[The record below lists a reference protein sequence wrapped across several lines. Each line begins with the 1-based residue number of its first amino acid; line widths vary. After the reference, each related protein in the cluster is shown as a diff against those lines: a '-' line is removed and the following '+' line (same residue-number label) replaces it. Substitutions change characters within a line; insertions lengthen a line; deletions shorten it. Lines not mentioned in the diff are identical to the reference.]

1 MNTLIQSSAARTP
14 GNHSMASEAL
24 AAWRAIT
31 LTQIAGTIL
40 LGLTFSVMEV
50 PVFDYKAILAPSG
63 WIGFLVQDIIP
74 NHLKA
79 FCVLLAFALA
89 DRAVEQRGAPHSRY
103 VIALVIGNAVAV
115 WFTALGRMASN
126 YFGLPELVP
135 LHGLKYEFIARY
147 VWIYIVLLSIS
158 GLLAYLYI
166 ERRRALRMASRV
178 HAAQLERTEH
188 NQRVLE
194 SRLQAMQARVEP
206 EFLFETLAQVRRLY
220 AENPALAERI
230 LEDLITYLRAAMP
243 HLQGTASTVA
253 REIELVRAYLAV
265 AQVRR
270 GDRSRVTSEVAE
282 GIGEARFPPMLLLP
296 LIDQLIVRGAKS
308 SPPEGILRISVK
320 SGNGLLHV
328 SVQTQGT
335 ESKIDDNNT
344 AILRE
349 RLAGLYG
356 AAASLVL
363 ASSENGEVHA
373 DLEIPLEF
381 VKDGAA

>member
-1 MNTLIQSSAARTP
+1 
-14 GNHSMASEAL
+14 MASEAL

-31 LTQIAGTIL
+31 PTQIAGTIL
-40 LGLTFSVMEV
+40 LGLTVSVAAV
-50 PVFDYKAILAPSG
+50 PVFDYKAILSPSG
-63 WIGFLVQDIIP
+63 WIGLLVQGVIP
-74 NHLKA
+74 PQLEA
-79 FCVLLAFALA
+79 FFVLLAFALA

-103 VIALVIGNAVAV
+103 VIALVIGNAGAV
-115 WFTALGRMASN
+115 GFSAMGRMASN

-135 LHGLKYEFIARY
+135 LQLKYDFIARY
-147 VWIYIVLLSIS
+147 IWTYIVLLSFT
-158 GLLAYLYI
+158 GLLAVLYI
-166 ERRRALRMASRV
+166 DRRRALRMAARV

-253 REIELVRAYLAV
+253 REIELVRAYLAI
-265 AQVRR
+265 AQVRP
-270 GDRSRVTSEVAE
+270 GDRLRVTFKVAE

-296 LIDQLIVRGAKS
+296 LIDQLIVFGAKDS
-308 SPPEGILRISVK
+308 LPGRTLNISIE
-320 SGNGLLHV
+320 SGNGLLRV

-335 ESKIDDNNT
+335 ESKIDDNHT

-363 ASSENGEVHA
+363 APSENGEVQA

-381 VKDGAA
+381 AKGDAA